1 MSVATAH
8 PAQLGS
14 VRTITGP
21 ELKRVDAGNPPAIL
35 DVREEDEYRGELG
48 HIAGS
53 RLIPLRVLPQR
64 AGEIEDIKHRDIV
77 TVCHAGV
84 RSSTGA
90 AILTGLGFDHVRNL
104 KGGMLEWNDAGLPVE
119 R

>member
-1 MSVATAH
+1 M
-8 PAQLGS
+8 
-14 VRTITGP
+14 
-21 ELKRVDAGNPPAIL
+21 IL
-35 DVREEDEYRGELG
+35 DVREEDEYRDELG

-53 RLIPLRVLPQR
+53 RYSTASVAAARRR
-64 AGEIEDIKHRDIV
+64 ARDIKHRDIV
-77 TVCHAGV
+77 TVCRAGI

-90 AILTGLGFDHVRNL
+90 AILTGLGFDHVSNL

>member
-1 MSVATAH
+1 M
-8 PAQLGS
+8 
-14 VRTITGP
+14 
-21 ELKRVDAGNPPAIL
+21 IL

-53 RLIPLRVLPQR
+53 RIIPLRVLPQR
-64 AGEIEDIKHRDIV
+64 VGELDDIKHRDIV
-77 TVCHAGV
+77 TVCRAGI

-90 AILTGLGFDHVRNL
+90 AILTGLGFDHVSNL